1 MSERTLKLQIN
12 DTLSIPIAE
21 FQFAYVRSSGPGGQ
35 NVNKVNSQVQLAW
48 DVEASSAL
56 PEDVRQRLVQTQ
68 RGRISKAGLLRI
80 DCEEFRTRE
89 RNRDACLERLRDII
103 RQAAIPPKKRRK
115 TRVPKRVIEG
125 RLRDKQ
131 ERSEVKQARR
141 RPRLD
146 D

>member
-1 MSERTLKLQIN
+1 M
-12 DTLSIPIAE
+12 AE

-35 NVNKVNSQVQLAW
+35 NVNKVNSQEQLAW
-48 DVEASSAL
+48 DVEATSAL

-89 RNRDACLERLRDII
+89 RNRDACLERLREII

-115 TRVPKRVIEG
+115 TRIPKRVIEG